1 MTSRII
7 VLHQSEIVRKGL
19 ASMISTLWK
28 KEIIQISDVNQ
39 FPDRDFCRKCN
50 LLVFVETSLA
60 EEVRILAEDSNVETV
75 LITANHHPATGDLES
90 LRCVNL
96 YSDISLLK
104 GIVDDFIKNEPESTA
119 GENDLTQREKEILR
133 LVAMGYSNKE
143 IADSLFIS
151 IHTVITH
158 RKNITGKLGI
168 KSISGLTVYSII
180 NRLIDPG
187 QIDLEKFI

>member
-7 VLHQSEIVRKGL
+7 VVHQSEIVRKGL
-19 ASMISTLWK
+19 ASMIGTLWK
-28 KEIIQISDVNQ
+28 KEIIQISDMNQ

-60 EEVRILAEDSNVETV
+60 EGVLILAEESNVETV

-90 LRCVNL
+90 LRSVNL

-168 KSISGLTVYSII
+168 KSISGLTVYAII

-187 QIDLEKFI
+187 QIDLDKLI

>member
-7 VLHQSEIVRKGL
+7 VVHQSEIVRKGL
-19 ASMISTLWK
+19 ASMIGTLWK
-28 KEIIQISDVNQ
+28 KEIIQISDMNQ

-60 EEVRILAEDSNVETV
+60 EGVLILAEDSNVETV
-75 LITANHHPATGDLES
+75 LITANHHPVTGDLES
-90 LRCVNL
+90 LRSVNL

-168 KSISGLTVYSII
+168 KSISGLTVYAII

-187 QIDLEKFI
+187 QIDLDKLI

>member
-1 MTSRII
+1 MASSII
-7 VLHQSEIVRKGL
+7 ILHQSEIVRKGL
-19 ASMISTLWK
+19 ASMVSTLWK
-28 KEIIQISDVNQ
+28 KEIIQIGELSQ
-39 FPDRDFCRKCN
+39 FPNRDFCRKCN
-50 LLVFVETSLA
+50 LLVFAETSMA
-60 EEVRILAEDSNVETV
+60 DEVLDLAEDSNIETV
-75 LITANHHPATGDLES
+75 LITANNQSAGGELES

-96 YSDISLLK
+96 YSDISFLK
-104 GIVDDFIKNEPESTA
+104 GIIDDFIKNEPESTA

-168 KSISGLTVYSII
+168 KSISGLTVYAII
-180 NRLIDPG
+180 NRLIDPA

>member
-1 MTSRII
+1 MASRII
-7 VLHQSEIVRKGL
+7 ILHQSEIIRKGL
-19 ASMISTLWK
+19 ASMVSTLWK
-28 KEIIQISDVNQ
+28 KEIVQLSDMNQ

-50 LLVFVETSLA
+50 LLVFAETSMIDEVLTIT
-60 EEVRILAEDSNVETV
+60 EESNVETV
-75 LITANHHPATGDLES
+75 LIAANHQSATGKLES

-96 YSDISLLK
+96 YSDISILK
-104 GIVDDFIKNEPESTA
+104 EIVDDFIKNEPESTA

-133 LVAMGYSNKE
+133 LVAMGHSNKE

-158 RKNITGKLGI
+158 RKNVTGKLGI
-168 KSISGLTVYSII
+168 KSISGLTVYAII
-180 NRLIDPG
+180 NRLIDPS

>member
-28 KEIIQISDVNQ
+28 KEIVQISDMNQ
-39 FPDRDFCRKCN
+39 FPDRDFCMKCN

-60 EEVRILAEDSNVETV
+60 EEVLILAEDSKVEAV
-75 LITANHHPATGDLES
+75 LITANNQPVTGDLDS

-104 GIVDDFIKNEPESTA
+104 GIVDDFIKNEPESIA

-168 KSISGLTVYSII
+168 KSISGLTVYAII